1 MSYFL
6 VKANLKRGQNAK
18 VKKESFV
25 VKASNIIF
33 AEAKVTSE
41 LTPVD
46 SEVKVTDVN
55 LKNYTDVFITADNT
69 GPYYEINIEWEDSDD
84 KVIKE
89 VYLQQA
95 NSTSEGELLL
105 VEHVGDHIEVVA
117 NKKTNIVDYFI
128 GE

>member
-69 GPYYEINIEWEDSDD
+69 GPFFEIVVEFDD
-84 KVIKE
+84 IDGKVIKE
-89 VYLQQA
+89 IYLQQSY
-95 NSTSEGELLL
+95 STKEAEETLMSNLNGE
-105 VEHVGDHIEVVA
+105 VKSVKE
-117 NKKTNIVDYFI
+117 TNIVDYF
-128 GE
+128 ETV

>member
-1 MSYFL
+1 MSYYL

-69 GPYYEINIEWEDSDD
+69 GPFFEIVVEFDD
-84 KVIKE
+84 TDGKVIKE
-89 VYLQQA
+89 NYLQQSY
-95 NSTSEGELLL
+95 STKEAEETLMSNLNGE
-105 VEHVGDHIEVVA
+105 VKSVKE
-117 NKKTNIVDYFI
+117 TNIVDYF
-128 GE
+128 ETV

>member
-55 LKNYTDVFITADNT
+55 LKNYTDLFITADNT
-69 GPYYEINIEWEDSDD
+69 GTYYEINIEWEDSDD

-105 VEHVGDHIEVVA
+105 VEHAGDHIEVV
-117 NKKTNIVDYFI
+117 TN
-128 GE
+128 